1 MRLRKEQA
9 YPGAAQRTG
18 LDGTVQGGSSH
29 ARKGPAWQAGGGG
42 PCLARVP
49 NAQPQAPKIEALAG
63 TRRPQGR
70 APGWTGSWWGCQAC
84 SPAPCTGR
92 GHSGW
97 RTVLLVQPAGYKVP
111 TKRPMHVGRVI
122 SVQSPFPVTVHIL
135 TPRANGLFNFHLND
149 YVPGRSMFAEAVPRI
164 PRP

>member
-9 YPGAAQRTG
+9 YPGAAQLAG

-29 ARKGPAWQAGGGG
+29 ARKGPAWQVGGGG
-42 PCLARVP
+42 PCLARAP

-70 APGWTGSWWGCQAC
+70 APGWTGSWWGCRAC

-97 RTVLLVQPAGYKVP
+97 RTVPLVQPAGYKVP
-111 TKRPMHVGRVI
+111 TKRPCTWVV
-122 SVQSPFPVTVHIL
+122 SSL
-135 TPRANGLFNFHLND
+135 SRAHFLLLCTSSHHELVAF
-149 YVPGRSMFAEAVPRI
+149 STST
-164 PRP
+164 